1 MNSAIISLEGLKF
14 HAYHGVHAQERL
26 VGCIFMV
33 DIHLTMAL
41 PQDGFRD
48 QLKNTIDYEQVYA
61 VIAAVM
67 REPRHLI
74 ETLAELILQHIFET
88 QPLVNTGHIL
98 ISKMHPPVG
107 GECLKS
113 KIELK
118 LDRPY

>member
-1 MNSAIISLEGLKF
+1 MSSAIISLEGLKF

-41 PQDGFRD
+41 PKDGFQD
-48 QLKNTIDYEQVYA
+48 HLKNTIDYEQVYA
-61 VIAAVM
+61 TIARVM
-67 REPRHLI
+67 REPKHLI
-74 ETLAELILQHIFET
+74 ETLAELILQGIFDT
-88 QPLVNTGHIL
+88 QPLVTASHVL

-118 LDRPY
+118 LERPY